1 MVYRRPPSDVE
12 SMVSLR
18 VDNLP
23 YRAVPEVEINSACV
37 ISENRR
43 FCCIIVFIFQDLKPL
58 FEKYGDVG
66 DIYLPT
72 ERGTGRSRGFA
83 FVRYYD
89 RRDAEVFWWDQKQ
102 SAVTAVRHQSENQ
115 KSGYLWTQLSVFASG
130 CRGHTRRSSRMR
142 FGNELSW
149 VVVSQR
155 EAEGGRIRQNCERQP
170 SPECPELPPR
180 PDSVILGPGHEFCC
194 VECESGVWYCISSDR
209 GWAGTHI
216 FWTILCKAIFLTA
229 ATILSPKNI
238 LLLNYITLIFF
249 LIKDALDELNGRT
262 YDGRELRIKIDE
274 GRPK

>member
-1 MVYRRPPSDVE
+1 MFCIIFLKLLSNYPCFFADYNSQHSMAYRRPPSDVE

-89 RRDAEVFWWDQKQ
+89 RRDAEVF
-102 SAVTAVRHQSENQ
+102 
-115 KSGYLWTQLSVFASG
+115 
-130 CRGHTRRSSRMR
+130 
-142 FGNELSW
+142 
-149 VVVSQR
+149 
-155 EAEGGRIRQNCERQP
+155 
-170 SPECPELPPR
+170 
-180 PDSVILGPGHEFCC
+180 
-194 VECESGVWYCISSDR
+194 
-209 GWAGTHI
+209 
-216 FWTILCKAIFLTA
+216 
-229 ATILSPKNI
+229 
-238 LLLNYITLIFF
+238 
-249 LIKDALDELNGRT
+249 
-262 YDGRELRIKIDE
+262 
-274 GRPK
+274 